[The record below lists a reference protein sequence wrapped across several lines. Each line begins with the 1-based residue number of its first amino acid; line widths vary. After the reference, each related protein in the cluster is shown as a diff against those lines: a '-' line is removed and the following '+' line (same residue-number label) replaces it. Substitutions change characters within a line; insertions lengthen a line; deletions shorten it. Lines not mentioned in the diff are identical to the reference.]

1 MEIIEVIPPYL
12 YSVKYDEESLDE
24 YHRIFRD
31 WSDVNLLVDF
41 FRLNADYLN
50 QPFWRDCFSEAEDAA
65 KDVIVD
71 ANALERYIK
80 QLADNVRNGDKPD
93 FETYFHPLEGKYIY
107 EWRLIPMKG
116 YGMGK
121 PTFIRL
127 YAIRMEENC
136 YLLVYG
142 GLKLGDKIQNSP
154 GLKDEVFKRID
165 RTFAFMKREGI
176 TDSEDFK
183 E

>member
-1 MEIIEVIPPYL
+1 MEIIEIIPPYL
-12 YSVKYDEESLDE
+12 YSVRYDEESLDE
-24 YHRIFRD
+24 YHRVFHYWNDI
-31 WSDVNLLVDF
+31 NQLLEF
-41 FRLNADYLN
+41 FRLNADYLK
-50 QPFWRDCFSEAEDAA
+50 QPFWRDTVSEPEEAA

-71 ANALERYIK
+71 ANALQNYLNH
-80 QLADNVRNGDKPD
+80 LADNARRGLYPD
-93 FETYFHPLEGKYIY
+93 FDSYFHPLEGKYIY

-127 YAIRMEENC
+127 YAIRMAENC

-142 GLKLGDKIQNSP
+142 GLKLADKIQNSP

-165 RTFAFMKREGI
+165 RTFAYMKREGI
-176 TDSEDFK
+176 TDTDDLNE
-183 E
+183 